1 MFLWVLTPRITNII
15 DKRVA
20 VTNHADEDCC
30 VDIDKSGIIL
40 QHSVFRNNWLKVC
53 HKLAMSWRQSVSR
66 SQFSA
71 LHHIRF
77 KLTSAAASMI
87 QLQNNFD
94 RDRTRTCNPQ
104 IRSLVPYPLGHTT
117 HVNINQKCSEQS
129 ERKFQSR
136 LQYMV
141 LNVCVSFIIAR
152 CWYKYIFTDVNKQTN
167 WTKMHLIYVVNLDL
181 LSQSK
186 SKSE

>member
-1 MFLWVLTPRITNII
+1 MYWKQRCSACFLIDTSSQSWSSTQAGYLVMFLWVLTPRINKII

-30 VDIDKSGIIL
+30 VNIDKSGIIL

-117 HVNINQKCSEQS
+117 LVEKLVLFAGLRITE
-129 ERKFQSR
+129 FQSW
-136 LQYMV
+136 LQA
-141 LNVCVSFIIAR
+141 C
-152 CWYKYIFTDVNKQTN
+152 DVT
-167 WTKMHLIYVVNLDL
+167 LV
-181 LSQSK
+181 SQSLNA
-186 SKSE
+186 